1 MSPRFF
7 GTKNKA
13 HGKGG
18 NRSFKYPGTRA
29 HGGRGMHVS
38 HATVTLAT
46 TAARERGSLQVMMMM
61 MLFITIFAGD

>member
-1 MSPRFF
+1 MT
-7 GTKNKA
+7 GT
-13 HGKGG
+13 
-18 NRSFKYPGTRA
+18 KYPGTRA

-61 MLFITIFAGD
+61 MFITIFAGD